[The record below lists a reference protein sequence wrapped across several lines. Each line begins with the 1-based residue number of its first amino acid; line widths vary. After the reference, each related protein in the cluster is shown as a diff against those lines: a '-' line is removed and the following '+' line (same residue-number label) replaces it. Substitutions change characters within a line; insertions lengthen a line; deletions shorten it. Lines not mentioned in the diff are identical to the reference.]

1 VAQKQQIDETI
12 MQELLD
18 TPKVKEEIKGMSPDA
33 LAWYMEL
40 LVSEGIY
47 AQYVKERKE

>member
-1 VAQKQQIDETI
+1 MAKNKVDETI

-18 TPKVKEEIKGMSPDA
+18 TPKVKAEVEKLSPEA
-33 LAWYMEL
+33 LEWYREL

-47 AQYVKERKE
+47 DQYVKERKA